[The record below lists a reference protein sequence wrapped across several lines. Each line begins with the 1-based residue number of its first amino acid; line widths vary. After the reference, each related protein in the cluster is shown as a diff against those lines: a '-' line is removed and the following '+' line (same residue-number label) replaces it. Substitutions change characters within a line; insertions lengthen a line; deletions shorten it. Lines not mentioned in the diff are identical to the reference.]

1 MNVVRAKHA
10 GACYGVQRALDM
22 AYAAILDGEDTHT
35 LGPLIHNPK
44 VVSELEA
51 RGVRVARR
59 VEDVDA
65 GACLLYTS
73 RCV

>member
-35 LGPLIHNPK
+35 LGPLSHNP
-44 VVSELEA
+44 
-51 RGVRVARR
+51 
-59 VEDVDA
+59 
-65 GACLLYTS
+65 
-73 RCV
+73 